1 MPQDPPPDL
10 DPPETGPGAPPA
22 PAPGTPPGTPSPAR
36 AGSPVEGAGIRPA
49 APLASQRIEIAAAA
63 LVRHDAHGA
72 HVLIARRHASA
83 VRGDLWE
90 LPGGKCDAG
99 EDACTA
105 AARELMEEADVAV
118 RAEDG
123 TVIGRVEQDDPHM
136 QRERSIALTLVAFR
150 APPGASPRAV
160 ASAECRWE
168 RIDRLDGYEWPAAN
182 LRLNAMLLQW
192 VTANPER

>member
-1 MPQDPPPDL
+1 MTQEPPPDL
-10 DPPETGPGAPPA
+10 DPPETGPGTPPPPTPGAPSGTTSPA
-22 PAPGTPPGTPSPAR
+22 P
-36 AGSPVEGAGIRPA
+36 AGSPVTGAETRPTA
-49 APLASQRIEIAAAA
+49 SPASQRIEIAAAA
-63 LVRHDAHGA
+63 LVRHAADGT

-99 EDACTA
+99 EDARTT

-150 APPGASPRAV
+150 APPHASPRAV

-168 RIDRLDGYEWPAAN
+168 RIDCLDGYEWPAAN

-192 VTANPER
+192 VKANPER

>member
-1 MPQDPPPDL
+1 MTQEPPPDL
-10 DPPETGPGAPPA
+10 DPPETGPGTPPT
-22 PAPGTPPGTPSPAR
+22 PAPGTPSGPPSPAP
-36 AGSPVEGAGIRPA
+36 AGSPVRGTQTTPSA
-49 APLASQRIEIAAAA
+49 AAASTRIEIAAAA
-63 LVRHDAHGA
+63 LVRHDADGT
-72 HVLIARRHASA
+72 HVLIARRHAIA

-99 EDACTA
+99 EDARSA

-150 APPGASPRAV
+150 APPHASPRAV

-182 LRLNAMLLQW
+182 VRLNAMLLQW

>member
-1 MPQDPPPDL
+1 MTQEPPPDL
-10 DPPETGPGAPPA
+10 DPPETGPGTPP
-22 PAPGTPPGTPSPAR
+22 PPTPGTPSGTPSPAP
-36 AGSPVEGAGIRPA
+36 AGSPVTGTETTPSAPA
-49 APLASQRIEIAAAA
+49 ASARIEIAAAA
-63 LVRHDAHGA
+63 LVRHDADGV

-99 EDACTA
+99 EDARTA

>member
-1 MPQDPPPDL
+1 MTQEPPPDL
-10 DPPETGPGAPPA
+10 DPPETGPGTPPA
-22 PAPGTPPGTPSPAR
+22 PAPGTPSPAPT
-36 AGSPVEGAGIRPA
+36 GSPVTGTETTPSEPA
-49 APLASQRIEIAAAA
+49 ASARIEIAAAA
-63 LVRHDAHGA
+63 LVRHDAAGV

-150 APPGASPRAV
+150 APPHASPRAV

-182 LRLNAMLLQW
+182 LRLNAMLRQW

>member
-1 MPQDPPPDL
+1 
-10 DPPETGPGAPPA
+10 
-22 PAPGTPPGTPSPAR
+22 
-36 AGSPVEGAGIRPA
+36 
-49 APLASQRIEIAAAA
+49 
-63 LVRHDAHGA
+63 
-72 HVLIARRHASA
+72 VLIARRHASA

-99 EDACTA
+99 EDARSA

-136 QRERSIALTLVAFR
+136 QRDRSIALTLVAFR
-150 APPGASPRAV
+150 APPHASPRAV

>member
-1 MPQDPPPDL
+1 MTQEPPPDL
-10 DPPETGPGAPPA
+10 DPPETGPGTPPA
-22 PAPGTPPGTPSPAR
+22 PAPGTPPGTPSPAPT
-36 AGSPVEGAGIRPA
+36 GSPVTGTETTPSEPA
-49 APLASQRIEIAAAA
+49 ASARIEIAAAA
-63 LVRHDAHGA
+63 LVRHDAAGA

-150 APPGASPRAV
+150 APPHASPRAV

>member
-1 MPQDPPPDL
+1 MTQEPPPDL
-10 DPPETGPGAPPA
+10 DPPGTG
-22 PAPGTPPGTPSPAR
+22 PGTPPAPNPGRPSGTPSPAA
-36 AGSPVEGAGIRPA
+36 AGSPVSGPDTPPSAPA
-49 APLASQRIEIAAAA
+49 ASTRIEIAAAA
-63 LVRHDAHGA
+63 LVRHDADGV
-72 HVLIARRHASA
+72 HVLIARRHAGA

-90 LPGGKCDAG
+90 LPGGKCNTG

-105 AARELMEEADVAV
+105 AARELLEEADVAV
-118 RAEDG
+118 RADDG

-150 APPGASPRAV
+150 APPHASPRAV

-168 RIDRLDGYEWPAAN
+168 RIDRLHGYEWPAAN

-192 VTANPER
+192 VTANPRR

>member
-1 MPQDPPPDL
+1 MTQEPPPDL
-10 DPPETGPGAPPA
+10 DPLETGPGTPPP
-22 PAPGTPPGTPSPAR
+22 PAPGTPARIPSPAQ
-36 AGSPVEGAGIRPA
+36 AGSAVTGTETTPSA
-49 APLASQRIEIAAAA
+49 AAASARIEIAAAA
-63 LVRHDAHGA
+63 LVRHDAAGP

-99 EDACTA
+99 EDARTA

-150 APPGASPRAV
+150 APPHASPRAV

-168 RIDRLDGYEWPAAN
+168 RIDRLDGYEWPTAN
-182 LRLNAMLLQW
+182 LRLNAMLLHW